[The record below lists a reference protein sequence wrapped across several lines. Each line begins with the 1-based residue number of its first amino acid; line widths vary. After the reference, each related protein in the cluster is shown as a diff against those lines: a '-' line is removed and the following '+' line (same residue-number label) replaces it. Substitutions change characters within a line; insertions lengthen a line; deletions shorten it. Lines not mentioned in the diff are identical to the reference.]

1 MNLSTTLR
9 RLRPFILLALLPI
22 GCLIVHKGNNEP
34 LAAAP
39 PPQSAAISPPFDG
52 ISTPIDTLE
61 INTYGGRFVLRS
73 GTTVTIPENA
83 FVDGDGQPVT
93 DAVELTVREFHNP
106 IESWLG
112 GIPMT
117 AGDQGVFRSAG
128 MMEISATGSD
138 GKQVQLASEKALR
151 LDWYSVDSDP
161 AYVTWSLDTA
171 TGVWTETGGAN
182 SLDTRNLDAE
192 LKEAEAALPPR
203 VNPVVPTRNGF
214 DIGDRTG
221 RQPELDRYRGVR
233 FEPTDGRP
241 CGHDATRIEV
251 DPITD
256 GSGGAFIVRFILDT
270 VIQTRFKAAS
280 NDTLTYF
287 APYVLDTMTECRCN
301 VALPPGVGEREAAR
315 IQRLLNGDSDRR
327 RERGRQQALALWK
340 EYTAAVDRQ
349 FLSNA
354 LRPSTMTNRPDQPG
368 RISMRSMEVDRLGYI
383 NCDIVIPYPD
393 EVDLLV
399 DLIGPDGTPLDVR
412 NLAVLELDTR
422 TLYPCEGGRIRLDP
436 GQRNAVFGYAGNQLV
451 YLTQAQVAGLRNS
464 MLPIPITPQLANIDN
479 ITDPASTIAQLILGS

>member
-1 MNLSTTLR
+1 
-9 RLRPFILLALLPI
+9 
-22 GCLIVHKGNNEP
+22 
-34 LAAAP
+34 
-39 PPQSAAISPPFDG
+39 
-52 ISTPIDTLE
+52 
-61 INTYGGRFVLRS
+61 
-73 GTTVTIPENA
+73 
-83 FVDGDGQPVT
+83 
-93 DAVELTVREFHNP
+93 
-106 IESWLG
+106 
-112 GIPMT
+112 
-117 AGDQGVFRSAG
+117 
-128 MMEISATGSD
+128 
-138 GKQVQLASEKALR
+138 
-151 LDWYSVDSDP
+151 
-161 AYVTWSLDTA
+161 
-171 TGVWTETGGAN
+171 
-182 SLDTRNLDAE
+182 
-192 LKEAEAALPPR
+192 
-203 VNPVVPTRNGF
+203 
-214 DIGDRTG
+214 
-221 RQPELDRYRGVR
+221 
-233 FEPTDGRP
+233 
-241 CGHDATRIEV
+241 
-251 DPITD
+251 
-256 GSGGAFIVRFILDT
+256 
-270 VIQTRFKAAS
+270 
-280 NDTLTYF
+280 
-287 APYVLDTMTECRCN
+287 MTECRCN